1 MPLRIR
7 TIFPT
12 SGSFFKKQKLFS
24 KSNRFNN
31 TKDNNKEIETE
42 DSVPNTDIN
51 NSKFSSSLPIPI
63 SRSSTIKSISPIPS
77 SPLKRR
83 KNKFPSDV
91 FNPSPLSFRKHKRR
105 SKNQNDPFNL
115 SMTGPVNN
123 NNNYDKP
130 IYLKS
135 KSEKS
140 LHVKNKMKSSNNND
154 ENYEYEN
161 TTIINSPDKVLM
173 RLMKTNRKL
182 HNKIEKLGEKANSHV
197 KQMEV
202 NKKIQVNQ
210 QLEEQIEDELQDLE
224 DEYAIL
230 KARNTDLKNKVT
242 EIKHQGNGRTTH
254 ELEHRLVLLNIQ
266 LEKHVK
272 ENIAI
277 KIGIDSQNKS
287 SLKEVDLITHY
298 KQQEMFK
305 QQLLNKYKKACRKKS
320 RPTLLQSKLFKE
332 LRSLQERNLR
342 LKKEVKLLK
351 NNNNKN
357 GRKSNEKKKIT
368 AVEQEEE
375 MMLKALCILKKSIIS
390 QKKKHLQMIKSIDS
404 KIREKKEANSQV
416 IDKID
421 NKCKKSKALG
431 EVMRIMLQ
439 TVIEKKKKKLSALS
453 EIQSNN

>member
-1 MPLRIR
+1 M
-7 TIFPT
+7 
-12 SGSFFKKQKLFS
+12 
-24 KSNRFNN
+24 
-31 TKDNNKEIETE
+31 
-42 DSVPNTDIN
+42 
-51 NSKFSSSLPIPI
+51 
-63 SRSSTIKSISPIPS
+63 
-77 SPLKRR
+77 
-83 KNKFPSDV
+83 
-91 FNPSPLSFRKHKRR
+91 
-105 SKNQNDPFNL
+105 
-115 SMTGPVNN
+115 
-123 NNNYDKP
+123 
-130 IYLKS
+130 
-135 KSEKS
+135 
-140 LHVKNKMKSSNNND
+140 
-154 ENYEYEN
+154 
-161 TTIINSPDKVLM
+161 
-173 RLMKTNRKL
+173 
-182 HNKIEKLGEKANSHV
+182 
-197 KQMEV
+197 
-202 NKKIQVNQ
+202 
-210 QLEEQIEDELQDLE
+210 
-224 DEYAIL
+224 
-230 KARNTDLKNKVT
+230 
-242 EIKHQGNGRTTH
+242 
-254 ELEHRLVLLNIQ
+254 
-266 LEKHVK
+266 EKHVK

-375 MMLKALCILKKSIIS
+375 MMLKALCILKKSVIS